1 MPIGFREGMLMNDVL
16 EQLRRLG
23 LLDPTDQEVR
33 QRRTLALRLAGLRGK
48 VGGFLD
54 NRKQNANVLLAHV
67 ATRLSAE
74 YGMAEALHRA
84 KFIYSRVAEPAI
96 IDELAE
102 RCGFVIAA
110 IGD

>member
-1 MPIGFREGMLMNDVL
+1 MSDVH
-16 EQLRRLG
+16 ERLRRLG
-23 LLDPTDQEVR
+23 LLDPTDHEEL
-33 QRRTLALRLAGLRGK
+33 QRRTLALRLANVDGK

-54 NRKQNANVLLAHV
+54 NRKQNASILLAHI
-67 ATRLSAE
+67 AERLSTE
-74 YGMAEALHRA
+74 YGMLEAVHHA

-102 RCGFVIAA
+102 RCDFVIAA

>member
-1 MPIGFREGMLMNDVL
+1 MVMRDVL

-23 LLDPTDQEVR
+23 LMDPTDQEVL
-33 QRRTLALRLAGLRGK
+33 QRRTLAPRLAELRGK

-54 NRKQNANVLLAHV
+54 NRKQNANILLARI
-67 ATRLSAE
+67 AERLSSE
-74 YGMAEALHRA
+74 YGMAEAIQRA
-84 KFIYSRVAEPAI
+84 KFIYSRVAEPVL

-102 RCGFVIAA
+102 RCDFIVAA